1 MCVFYKQNN
10 VNMLYYYKNYRRKFF
25 LIKSTQLL
33 KKKLV
38 FLVALT
44 FHFEADQK
52 TKMSCV
58 FHFFHLCVGKGG
70 AFFRQERL
78 WRAYVFRV
86 CVCVFRLWIYYDYI
100 RLFVSFFLS
109 TLSSIYLFSSSW
121 KTRFLFSLL
130 FLNFLDKQESAL
142 CNVLCKVQKCPF
154 SIYISLCCCCW
165 CSPHPFCVWSHRC
178 AAKVTPLPHTTNHK
192 LFGFVFEFF
201 FIFLWVSSLPSPPF
215 NNNN

>member
-25 LIKSTQLL
+25 LTKSTQLL
-33 KKKLV
+33 KKNSFFLSHWRFISKPIKKPKCRV
-38 FLVALT
+38 FFT
-44 FHFEADQK
+44 F
-52 TKMSCV
+52 SICV
-58 FHFFHLCVGKGG
+58 SGKGG

-192 LFGFVFEFF
+192 LFGFVFW
-201 FIFLWVSSLPSPPF
+201 IFLYFSLSFVSS
-215 NNNN
+215 